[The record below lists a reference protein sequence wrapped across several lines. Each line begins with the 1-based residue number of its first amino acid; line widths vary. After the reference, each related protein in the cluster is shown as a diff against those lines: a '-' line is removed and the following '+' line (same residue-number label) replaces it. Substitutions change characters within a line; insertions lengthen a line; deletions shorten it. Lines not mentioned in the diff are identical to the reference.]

1 MVEFDGHDIRFWISA
16 LLAAG
21 IKVVLSRTQ
30 SVISG
35 AVTVAVAVFCAWTFT
50 EPTLIWLELKPE
62 YFEIPAAALWAL
74 VGEGVVRWLIG
85 LNPDRLIKLWRGQP
99 K

>member
-1 MVEFDGHDIRFWISA
+1 MEFDGHDIRFWIAA
-16 LLAAG
+16 LVAG
-21 IKVVLSRTQ
+21 GVKVALSRTQ
-30 SVISG
+30 TMISG
-35 AVTVAVAVFCAWTFT
+35 AISVAVAVFSAWAFT

-85 LNPDRLIKLWRGQP
+85 LNPDRLIKLWRGQR